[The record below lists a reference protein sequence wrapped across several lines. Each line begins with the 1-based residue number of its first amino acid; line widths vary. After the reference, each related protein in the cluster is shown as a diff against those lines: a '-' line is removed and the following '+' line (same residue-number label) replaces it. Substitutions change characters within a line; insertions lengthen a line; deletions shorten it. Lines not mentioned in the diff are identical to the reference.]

1 MPRPVFDAVHVNPA
15 GTITGATELV
25 AVTSNGIN
33 TSGPGSRVF
42 VRGYFN
48 ATCGTVGTTLT
59 IRVRRGTS
67 ITGTLVGQADVF
79 TIVASTLNQM
89 AILAVDSP
97 GEVSGQQYVITV
109 QQGAGAGNGTLN
121 DAGIETTA
129 E

>member
-1 MPRPVFDAVHVNPA
+1 MPRPAFDAVHAAPA
-15 GTITGATELV
+15 ATITGSTELV
-25 AVTSNGIN
+25 AVTSNGVN
-33 TSGPGSRVF
+33 TGAPGARVMI
-42 VRGYFN
+42 RGYLN
-48 ATCGTVGTTLT
+48 ATAGTVGTTLT
-59 IRVRRGTS
+59 IRIRRGTS

-79 TIVASTLNQM
+79 TIVASTINQL

-97 GEVSGQQYVITV
+97 GEVAQQQYVVTV